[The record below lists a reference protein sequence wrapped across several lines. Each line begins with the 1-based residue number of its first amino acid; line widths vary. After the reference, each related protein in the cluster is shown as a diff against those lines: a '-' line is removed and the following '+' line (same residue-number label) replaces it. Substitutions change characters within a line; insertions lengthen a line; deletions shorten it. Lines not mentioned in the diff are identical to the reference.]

1 MANAQWRM
9 LNREETCTY
18 TITTLWTGAQMS
30 GSGGYSDVQMS
41 TTRDGAKVA
50 AVVYEYDSCSSY
62 VALVDPT
69 QLWGVEYG
77 SIAAPSP

>member
-1 MANAQWRM
+1 MHVHDHHAVDS
-9 LNREETCTY
+9 
-18 TITTLWTGAQMS
+18 AQMS
-30 GSGGYSDVQMS
+30 GFGGYSDVQMS

-69 QLWGVEYG
+69 QV
-77 SIAAPSP
+77 